1 MRIEGAKKLRRQLR
15 DMPQEVQIEVSKT
28 IRRNTEAGARLARQ
42 LVPVASGE
50 LKGWIFTKY
59 DNGGMTASIEAA
71 PDTKDA
77 QTKARAVEFGRKNGL
92 RGTTSPAPYMR
103 IMQQHLG
110 NRFRNSIKRAIKN
123 AARKAVTGG

>member
-1 MRIEGAKKLRRQLR
+1 MRVEGARKLRRQLSDLPVEVR
-15 DMPQEVQIEVSKT
+15 DEVSKT

-50 LKGWIFTKY
+50 LKSWIYTKY
-59 DNGGMTASIEAA
+59 NPGGMTASIEAA

-77 QTKARAVEFGRKNGL
+77 QIKARAVEFGRKQGL
-92 RGTTSPAPYMR
+92 RGTTAPAPYMR

-110 NRFRNSIKRAIKN
+110 KRFRNSIKRAIKK
-123 AARKAVTGG
+123 AAKQAVTSG

>member
-1 MRIEGAKKLRRQLR
+1 MRVEGARKLRRQLSDLPVEVR
-15 DMPQEVQIEVSKT
+15 DEVSKT

-50 LKGWIFTKY
+50 LKGWIYTKY
-59 DNGGMTASIEAA
+59 NPGGMTASIEAA

-77 QTKARAVEFGRKNGL
+77 QIKARAVEFGRKQGL

-110 NRFRNSIKRAIKN
+110 KRFRNSIKRAIKK
-123 AARKAVTGG
+123 AAKQAVTSG